1 MDIEGYAVGAVLQ
14 RLAYTEGIQAF
25 VNIRD
30 KEPLWDGAIYV
41 YKDSQ
46 KTKDDLNRIAI
57 QVKGVL
63 SQKRKGKNKRGNK
76 EGIAP
81 YPVEIMALEAYNRDG
96 GVLFF
101 VVDIPVVEKSNGK
114 VPIFYALLL
123 PFDIQRYLDKAAG
136 QTTVGIQ
143 LSPFP
148 EVAATSKIRHILTCA
163 ITDKQRQ
170 NGYINISKECLAEYQ
185 NHGKY
190 PMTFDV
196 SISRNS
202 PNVLKEINAQN
213 PYVYAKR
220 TDGTLVPIDKGINI
234 TSFEANTQKSVTIK
248 GKVYY
253 GEYKTKFEESGE
265 TTFSFGSGILFAFS
279 PKPGDNSNTKVC
291 NFSCNSVGTLN
302 QQIQDTS
309 FYCDAL
315 ENLGFELD
323 GQPYQFTANENGKH
337 VLENMRDK
345 LRNIKRF
352 RDALD
357 KAGYTG
363 DLEIKDFDNKTW
375 QLVDDFI
382 AVFVDGKKLQF
393 SNLPLGNYYC
403 RITFGKTT
411 FPLLVFKDEHG
422 CNMYNPYS
430 HPLPI
435 YGEDDKGNRYTI
447 SPYVLFDVLL
457 LKTCTYIDFDAIWES
472 LGKIEMSGIYKVYL
486 TNLLLR
492 ILLACD
498 NEAPLRNE
506 MLTFALKI
514 AQWLCT
520 LTNDEDKDER
530 VISLLNLFQT
540 KMRMSNMEEEDRRL
554 LHSIPLN
561 YQGLRD
567 SNMVGY
573 CILAGNFSNARKY
586 YDLLTTDEQKNFLD
600 YPIMHFWD
608 DNTRPSSPDHDDE
621 TAVRAKEGEN

>member
-1 MDIEGYAVGAVLQ
+1 MDIEGFAIGAVLQ
-14 RLAYTEGIQAF
+14 RLAYVDNIQTFA
-25 VNIRD
+25 NIRD
-30 KEPLWDGAIYV
+30 KEPLWDGSVYV

-46 KTKDDLNRIAI
+46 RTKDELNRIAI
-57 QVKGVL
+57 QVKGVF
-63 SQKRKGKNKRGNK
+63 SQRGKGRGKGKTKG
-76 EGIAP
+76 GITT
-81 YPVEIMALEAYNRDG
+81 YPVEVKDLEGYNRDG

-101 VVDIPVVEKSNGK
+101 VVDMPPVEKCNGNAS
-114 VPIFYALLL
+114 IHYALLL
-123 PFDIQRYLDKAAG
+123 PFDIRRYLDKAVG
-136 QTTVGIQ
+136 QTTVGIL

-148 EVAATSKIRHILTCA
+148 EAAATSKIRHILTSA
-163 ITDKQRQ
+163 INDKQRQ

-202 PNVLKEINAQN
+202 PNVLKEINAQS

-234 TSFEANTQKSVTIK
+234 ASFEANPKKSVTIK
-248 GKVYY
+248 GKVFY

-265 TTFSFGSGILFAFS
+265 TTFSFGSGIQFVCS
-279 PKPGDNSNTKVC
+279 PKPGANSNTKVC

-302 QQIQDTS
+302 QQIQDTD
-309 FYCDAL
+309 FYCIAL
-315 ENLGFELD
+315 EKQVFELD
-323 GQPYQFTANENGKH
+323 GLPYQFNVNENGNH
-337 VLENMRDK
+337 VLENMRTK

-352 RDALD
+352 REALD
-357 KAGYTG
+357 KAGFPG

-382 AVFVDGKKLQF
+382 AIFVDGKKLQF
-393 SNLPLGNYYC
+393 CKLPMGNYYC
-403 RITFGKTT
+403 RITFGTTT

-435 YGEDDKGNRYTI
+435 YGEDDEGNRYSI
-447 SPYVLFDVLL
+447 SQFVLFDESL
-457 LKTCTYIDFDAIWES
+457 LKTCTYIDFDAIWKSIVE
-472 LGKIEMSGIYKVYL
+472 IEMSKIYKCYL

-498 NEAPLRNE
+498 KGAPLRKE
-506 MLTFALKI
+506 LLDFALKI
-514 AQWLCT
+514 TQLLCELST
-520 LTNDEDKDER
+520 DEDKDEK

-540 KMRMSNMEEEDRRL
+540 KMRIPSMTDEDNRL
-554 LHSIPLN
+554 LHSIPVE

-573 CILAGNFSNARKY
+573 CILSGDWKNARGY
-586 YDLLTTDEQKNFLD
+586 YDRLKSEEQNAFLEF
-600 YPIMHFWD
+600 PIMHFWEGEG
-608 DNTRPSSPDHDDE
+608 RPSLPNPE
-621 TAVRAKEGEN
+621 NAEQKEGMN